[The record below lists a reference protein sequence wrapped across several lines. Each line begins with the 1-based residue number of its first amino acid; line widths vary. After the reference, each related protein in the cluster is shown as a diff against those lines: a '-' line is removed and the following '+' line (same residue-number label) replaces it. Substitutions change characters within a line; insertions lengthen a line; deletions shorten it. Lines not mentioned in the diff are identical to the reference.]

1 MRSRSPLF
9 ARPGAAYPRESVKVR
24 QTFPTGQTSAS
35 KIKALLLC
43 LEAKK
48 GAKAADAWLTTLRL
62 GRADLD
68 DETRLLPLGA
78 LHAALKAFEEAV
90 PGALGEVGPYLIA
103 PPNLGTWARLLRG
116 TRAPQE
122 AFGRID
128 SSDSEHGRTTRW
140 ETSDSGPGFWRGKV
154 RIGHDPALE
163 KDGLLAK
170 ARELELAVVPLLF
183 GYGAGTVTAHA
194 TTDDTQEFEVR
205 WALPTTT
212 RGVGIGAGV
221 GVAVG
226 AASLAA
232 APSMIGAVVAL
243 AAPLALGGLGLVWT
257 RDRIRKIET
266 AAQGMRVHALERSLA
281 IRETESRS
289 GAGDLEGNV
298 VAGQYRIG
306 ARMGSGASGVIYQA
320 ARLTDGLPVAI
331 KLLRAATAHDA
342 VASDRLRREAEALG
356 LSWHPNVVEVID
368 HGHLPDGTSY
378 LVMELLEGE
387 PLATRLKYKGRLS
400 SEELVPIAVHV
411 AEAVVAIHAA
421 GVVHRDLKPAN
432 IYLTHDEAGLERA
445 KILDFG
451 IARVEWEEMRITNM
465 GAPLG
470 TPGYMSPEQESG
482 GEVDARSDVYAI
494 GAVIYECLVGDPPPA
509 TPSDMWTPG
518 QRPPSSIGLRLPL
531 DPEDDERMR
540 QARPDSGVHPAS
552 RRMPSAAP
560 AALLGPIDVPE
571 AWRVIVERALA
582 KRPEDRYQDA
592 RTLLGALRALRAAQT
607 ATATPGAPPPAV
619 SGDGH
624 S

>member
-1 MRSRSPLF
+1 L
-9 ARPGAAYPRESVKVR
+9 KVR
-24 QTFPTGQTSAS
+24 HTFPTGQTSAS

-48 GAKAADAWLTTLRL
+48 GKPAVDAWLAALRL
-62 GRADLD
+62 ARADLD

-78 LHAALKAFEEAV
+78 LHRALQAFLEQLPAAL
-90 PGALGEVGPYLIA
+90 PEVGPYLIA
-103 PPNLGTWARLLRG
+103 PDNLGTWARLLRG
-116 TRAPQE
+116 TRAPEE
-122 AFGRID
+122 AFARLD

-140 ETSDSGPGFWRGKV
+140 ETSEAKAGYWRGKV

-170 ARELELAVVPLLF
+170 ARAMELAVVPTLF
-183 GYGAGTVTAHA
+183 GFGDGTVTTLASNEE
-194 TTDDTQEFEVR
+194 TQEFEVKWR
-205 WALPTTT
+205 VPTAG
-212 RGVGIGAGV
+212 RGVGIGAAAGV
-221 GVAVG
+221 VVGG
-226 AASLAA
+226 AALGTHPSL
-232 APSMIGAVVAL
+232 IFAVVAL
-243 AAPLALGGLGLVWT
+243 AAPLVLGGIGLGLT
-257 RDRIRKIET
+257 RGRIRRVET
-266 AAQGMRVHALERSLA
+266 AAQAMRVHALERSLA
-281 IRETESRS
+281 IRDNESS
-289 GAGDLEGNV
+289 AGAGDLEGNV

-320 ARLTDGLPVAI
+320 TRITDGLPVAI

-387 PLATRLKYKGRLS
+387 PLAERLKYMARIGPD
-400 SEELVPIAVHV
+400 ELLPIAMNV

-432 IYLTHDEAGLERA
+432 IYLTRDEEGEVRA

-494 GAVIYECLVGDPPPA
+494 GAVLYECLVGEPPPP
-509 TPSDMWTPG
+509 TPSDMWTAG
-518 QRPPSSIGLRLPL
+518 KRPPPSVGLRLPL
-531 DPEDDERMR
+531 DAEDD
-540 QARPDSGVHPAS
+540 ARVRAASADSGVHPAS
-552 RRMPSAAP
+552 RRLPSVAP
-560 AALLGPIDVPE
+560 APLETPIDVPE
-571 AWRVIVERALA
+571 AWRVIIERALA
-582 KRPEDRYQDA
+582 KKPEDRFQDA
-592 RTLLGALRALRAAQT
+592 RSLLGALRGLRPKAAS
-607 ATATPGAPPPAV
+607 APAA
-619 SGDGH
+619 S
-624 S
+624 ST

>member
-1 MRSRSPLF
+1 L
-9 ARPGAAYPRESVKVR
+9 KVR
-24 QTFPTGQTSAS
+24 HTFPTGQTSAS

-48 GAKAADAWLTTLRL
+48 GAKAADAWLAALRL
-62 GRADLD
+62 ARADLD

-78 LHAALKAFEEAV
+78 LHRALQAFLEQL
-90 PGALGEVGPYLIA
+90 PDALPEVGPYLIA
-103 PPNLGTWARLLRG
+103 PDNLGTWARLLRG
-116 TRAPQE
+116 TRAPEE
-122 AFGRID
+122 AFGRLD

-140 ETSDSGPGFWRGKV
+140 ETTEAKAGYWRGKV

-170 ARELELAVVPLLF
+170 ARGMELAVVPMLF
-183 GYGAGTVTAHA
+183 GFAHGAVTTLTSSEEA
-194 TTDDTQEFEVR
+194 QEFEVQ
-205 WALPTTT
+205 WVVPTPT

-221 GVAVG
+221 GVALGG
-226 AASLAA
+226 A
-232 APSMIGAVVAL
+232 AL
-243 AAPLALGGLGLVWT
+243 AAHPSLLFALVAMASPLVLGGLGLGWT
-257 RDRIRKIET
+257 RDRMRRVET
-266 AAQGMRVHALERSLA
+266 TAQAMRVSALERSLA
-281 IRETESRS
+281 IRENESSS

-306 ARMGSGASGVIYQA
+306 ARMGSGASGVIYRA
-320 ARLTDGLPVAI
+320 TRITDGLPVAI

-378 LVMELLEGE
+378 LVMELLDGE
-387 PLATRLKYKGRLS
+387 PLAARLKYKVRLS
-400 SEELVPIAVHV
+400 PDELFPIAMNV

-432 IYLTHDEAGLERA
+432 IYLTHDEEGEERA

-494 GAVIYECLVGDPPPA
+494 GAVLYECLVGEPPPA
-509 TPSDMWTPG
+509 SPGDMWTPG
-518 QRPPSSIGLRLPL
+518 KRPPSSVGLRLPL
-531 DPEDDERMR
+531 DPMDDERVR
-540 QARPDSGVHPAS
+540 AASADSGVHPAS
-552 RRMPSAAP
+552 RRMPSVAP
-560 AALLGPIDVPE
+560 SAFQPVEIPST
-571 AWRVIVERALA
+571 WRVIIERALA
-582 KRPEDRYQDA
+582 KKPEERFQDA
-592 RTLLGALRALRAAQT
+592 RSLLGAIRGLRSETASAPAASST
-607 ATATPGAPPPAV
+607 
-619 SGDGH
+619 
-624 S
+624 

>member
-1 MRSRSPLF
+1 MKL
-9 ARPGAAYPRESVKVR
+9 R

-48 GAKAADAWLTTLRL
+48 GARAADAWLEKLRL
-62 GRADLD
+62 GRADLE

-78 LHAALKAFEEAV
+78 LHEALRAFVEAL
-90 PGALGEVGPYLIA
+90 PDALAEVGPYLVA
-103 PPNLGTWARLLRG
+103 PNNLGTWARLLRG
-116 TRAPQE
+116 TRAPE
-122 AFGRID
+122 DAFERID

-140 ETSDSGPGFWRGKV
+140 ETTASRAGCWRGKV
-154 RIGHDPALE
+154 RIGHDPSLE

-170 ARELELAVVPLLF
+170 ARAIELAVVPMLF
-183 GYGAGTVTAHA
+183 GFEQGKVTALA
-194 TTDDTQEFEVR
+194 SDEDSQDFEVS
-205 WALPTTT
+205 WGNPTIA
-212 RGVGIGAGV
+212 RGVGMGAAV
-221 GVAVG
+221 GFAVG
-226 AASLAA
+226 AASLSAF
-232 APSMIGAVVAL
+232 PSLVGALVSL
-243 AAPLALGGLGLVWT
+243 AAPLALGGLGLTWS
-257 RDRIRKIET
+257 RDRLRRMET
-266 AAQGMRVHALERSLA
+266 AAQAMRVHALERSLA

-306 ARMGSGASGVIYQA
+306 VRMGSGASGVIYQA
-320 ARLTDGLPVAI
+320 TRLTDGLPVAI

-342 VASDRLRREAEALG
+342 TASDRLRREAEALG

-387 PLATRLKYKGRLS
+387 PLANRLRCKGRLTT
-400 SEELVPIAVHV
+400 EEIFPIALHL

-432 IYLTHDEAGLERA
+432 IYLTHDEAGQPRA

-465 GAPLG
+465 GAPMG

-494 GAVIYECLVGDPPPA
+494 GAVIYECLVGEPPP
-509 TPSDMWTPG
+509 PSPGDLWTPG
-518 QRPPSSIGLRLPL
+518 KRLPSSFGMLSSEIK
-531 DPEDDERMR
+531 EDARMR
-540 QARPDSGVHPAS
+540 EPRADSGVQPAS
-552 RRMPSAAP
+552 RRVPSIAP
-560 AALLGPIDVPE
+560 VALDTPVDAPD
-571 AWRVIVERALA
+571 AWRVIVERAIA
-582 KRPEDRYQDA
+582 KKPEDRYQDA
-592 RTLLGALRALRAAQT
+592 RSLLGAIRALRAE
-607 ATATPGAPPPAV
+607 TPAASAASAGEV
-619 SGDGH
+619 H

>member
-1 MRSRSPLF
+1 M
-9 ARPGAAYPRESVKVR
+9 KVR
-24 QTFPTGQTSAS
+24 HTFPTGQTSAS

-43 LEAKK
+43 LQAAKGTEAV
-48 GAKAADAWLTTLRL
+48 DAWLASVRL
-62 GRADLD
+62 ARGDLD

-78 LHAALKAFEEAV
+78 LHRALQ
-90 PGALGEVGPYLIA
+90 ALVVLLPDALDDVGPYLIA
-103 PPNLGTWARLLRG
+103 PDNLGTWARLLRG
-116 TRAPQE
+116 TRSPE
-122 AFGRID
+122 DAFGRLD

-140 ETSDSGPGFWRGKV
+140 ETVESKAGYWRGKV

-170 ARELELAVVPLLF
+170 VRGIELAVVPMLF
-183 GYGAGTVTAHA
+183 GFGQGTVTALA
-194 TTDDTQEFEVR
+194 STEEAQEFEVR
-205 WALPTTT
+205 WTVPTPG
-212 RGVGIGAGV
+212 RGVSVGAAC

-226 AASLAA
+226 GAALAA
-232 APSMIGAVVAL
+232 HPSLVTAIVAL
-243 AAPLALGGLGLVWT
+243 AAPLLLGGAGLGWT
-257 RDRIRKIET
+257 RDRRRRVDG
-266 AAQGMRVHALERSLA
+266 AAQAMRVHALERSLA
-281 IRETESRS
+281 IRDNEGGA
-289 GAGDLEGNV
+289 GAGDLEGSV

-320 ARLTDGLPVAI
+320 ARITDGLPVAI

-387 PLATRLKYKGRLS
+387 PLANRLKYKVRLS
-400 SEELVPIAVHV
+400 PDELFPIAMNLS
-411 AEAVVAIHAA
+411 EAVVAIHAA

-432 IYLTHDEAGLERA
+432 IYLVTDPEGGERA

-494 GAVIYECLVGDPPPA
+494 GAVLYECLVGEPPPP

-518 QRPPSSIGLRLPL
+518 KRPPTSVGLRLPL
-531 DPEDDERMR
+531 DPEDD
-540 QARPDSGVHPAS
+540 ARLRAASADSGVHPAS

-560 AALLGPIDVPE
+560 AALDAPVDVPT
-571 AWRVIVERALA
+571 AWRAIIERALA
-582 KRPEDRYQDA
+582 KKPEDRFQDA
-592 RTLLGALRALRAAQT
+592 RSLLGAIRSLRSAPAA
-607 ATATPGAPPPAV
+607 APAA
-619 SGDGH
+619 S
-624 S
+624 ST

>member
-1 MRSRSPLF
+1 M
-9 ARPGAAYPRESVKVR
+9 KVR
-24 QTFPTGQTSAS
+24 HTFPTGQTSAS
-35 KIKALLLC
+35 KIKALYLC
-43 LEAKK
+43 LQAKK
-48 GAKAADAWLTTLRL
+48 GNKAAGAWLAALRL
-62 GRADLD
+62 AVADLD

-78 LHAALKAFEEAV
+78 LHRALQAFVVEL
-90 PGALGEVGPYLIA
+90 PDALSETGPYLIA
-103 PPNLGTWARLLRG
+103 PDNLGTWARLLRG
-116 TRAPQE
+116 TRSPE
-122 AFGRID
+122 DAFGRID

-140 ETSDSGPGFWRGKV
+140 ETTESHAGYWRGKV

-170 ARELELAVVPLLF
+170 ARALELAVVPMLF
-183 GYGAGTVTAHA
+183 GLPQANVTLVR
-194 TTDDTQEFEVR
+194 TTDEEQEFEVR
-205 WALPTTT
+205 WVVPTTV
-212 RGVGIGAGV
+212 RGVGMGAGAGV
-221 GVAVG
+221 AIG

-232 APSMIGAVVAL
+232 HPSLVTALVAL
-243 AAPLALGGLGLVWT
+243 ASPLVLGGVGLFYA
-257 RDRIRKIET
+257 RDRLRRTET
-266 AAQGMRVHALERSLA
+266 NAQAIRVHALERSLV
-281 IRETESRS
+281 IRESENRA

-320 ARLTDGLPVAI
+320 TRLTDGLPVAI

-378 LVMELLEGE
+378 LVMELLDGE
-387 PLATRLKYKGRLS
+387 PLAQRLKYKIRITAD
-400 SEELVPIAVHV
+400 ELFPIAMHV

-432 IYLTHDEAGLERA
+432 IYLTHDEEGEERA

-494 GAVIYECLVGDPPPA
+494 GAVLYECLVGEPPPP
-509 TPSDMWTPG
+509 TPSDMWTAG
-518 QRPPSSIGLRLPL
+518 KRPPSSIGLRLPL
-531 DPEDDERMR
+531 DAEDD
-540 QARPDSGVHPAS
+540 ARVRAASADSGVHPAS

-560 AALLGPIDVPE
+560 AALETPIDVPA
-571 AWRVIVERALA
+571 AWRVIIERALA
-582 KRPEDRYQDA
+582 KKPEDRFQDA
-592 RTLLGALRALRAAQT
+592 RSLLGAIRSLRSERASA
-607 ATATPGAPPPAV
+607 PAV
-619 SGDGH
+619 S
-624 S
+624 ST

>member
-1 MRSRSPLF
+1 L
-9 ARPGAAYPRESVKVR
+9 KVR
-24 QTFPTGQTSAS
+24 HTFPTGQTSAS

-48 GAKAADAWLTTLRL
+48 GAKAVDAWLASVRL
-62 GRADLD
+62 ARTDLD

-78 LHAALKAFEEAV
+78 LHRALQAFLELL
-90 PGALGEVGPYLIA
+90 PGALPEVGPYLIA
-103 PPNLGTWARLLRG
+103 PDNLGTWARLLRG
-116 TRAPQE
+116 TRAPEE
-122 AFGRID
+122 AFARID

-140 ETSDSGPGFWRGKV
+140 ETVESRAGYWRGTV

-170 ARELELAVVPLLF
+170 ARTIELAVVPMLF
-183 GYGAGTVTAHA
+183 GFPEGTVA
-194 TTDDTQEFEVR
+194 TLASSDETQEFEVR
-205 WALPTTT
+205 WVVPTPA
-212 RGVGIGAGV
+212 RGVGIGAAG
-221 GVAVG
+221 GVAIG
-226 AASLAA
+226 AA
-232 APSMIGAVVAL
+232 AL
-243 AAPLALGGLGLVWT
+243 AAHPSMLFALAALASPIVLGGIGLAWT
-257 RDRIRKIET
+257 RDRTRRVGT
-266 AAQGMRVHALERSLA
+266 AAQAMRVHALERSLA
-281 IRETESRS
+281 IRDKEGSA

-320 ARLTDGLPVAI
+320 TRITDGLPVAI

-387 PLATRLKYKGRLS
+387 PLANRLKYKVRLAPD
-400 SEELVPIAVHV
+400 ELFPIAMNV

-432 IYLTHDEAGLERA
+432 IYLTTDEEGDLRA

-494 GAVIYECLVGDPPPA
+494 GAVLYECLVGEPPPPS
-509 TPSDMWTPG
+509 PSDMWTAGKRAPN
-518 QRPPSSIGLRLPL
+518 SIGLRLPL
-531 DPEDDERMR
+531 DPLDDARMR
-540 QARPDSGVHPAS
+540 AASADSGVHPAS

-560 AALLGPIDVPE
+560 LAIEGPIDVPE
-571 AWRVIVERALA
+571 GWRVIVERALA
-582 KRPEDRYQDA
+582 KKPEDRFQDA
-592 RTLLGALRALRAAQT
+592 RSLLGAIRSLRS
-607 ATATPGAPPPAV
+607 ATASAPAA
-619 SGDGH
+619 S
-624 S
+624 ST

>member
-1 MRSRSPLF
+1 M
-9 ARPGAAYPRESVKVR
+9 KVR

-35 KIKALLLC
+35 KIKSLLLC

-48 GAKAADAWLTTLRL
+48 GNKAGDAWLSKLRL

-78 LHAALKAFEEAV
+78 LHQALQAFVAALPES
-90 PGALGEVGPYLIA
+90 LGEVGPYLIA
-103 PPNLGTWARLLRG
+103 PDNLGTWARLLRG

-122 AFGRID
+122 AFARID

-140 ETSDSGPGFWRGKV
+140 ETTEAKAGYWRGTV
-154 RIGHDPALE
+154 RIGHSPALE

-170 ARELELAVVPLLF
+170 ARALELAVVPMLF
-183 GYGAGTVTAHA
+183 GFAAGTVTSLA
-194 TTDDTQEFEVR
+194 TSEDTQEFEVQ

-212 RGVGIGAGV
+212 RGVGMGAGL
-221 GVAVG
+221 GVAIG

-232 APSMIGAVVAL
+232 YPSMIGALTAL
-243 AAPLALGGLGLVWT
+243 AAPLVLGGLGLVWT
-257 RDRIRKIET
+257 RDRTRRIET
-266 AAQGMRVHALERSLA
+266 TAQAMRVHALERSLA
-281 IRETESRS
+281 LRETEKRA
-289 GAGDLEGNV
+289 GAGDLEGTV

-306 ARMGSGASGVIYQA
+306 IRMGSGASGVIYQA
-320 ARLTDGLPVAI
+320 TRLTDGVPVAI

-387 PLATRLKYKGRLS
+387 PLAARLKYKGRLTP
-400 SEELVPIAVHV
+400 EELFPIAMHV

-432 IYLTHDEAGLERA
+432 IYLTHDDEGLESA

-470 TPGYMSPEQESG
+470 TPGYMSPEQEGG

-494 GAVIYECLVGDPPPA
+494 GAVIYECLVGEPPPPS
-509 TPSDMWTPG
+509 PSDMWTPG
-518 QRPPSSIGLRLPL
+518 KRPPSSIGLRLPL
-531 DPEDDERMR
+531 DAQDDPRLRLR
-540 QARPDSGVHPAS
+540 QHPATDSDSGVHPAS
-552 RRMPSAAP
+552 RRMPSVAP
-560 AALLGPIDVPE
+560 VGLDTPVDVPDT
-571 AWRVIVERALA
+571 WRAIVERALA
-582 KRPEDRYQDA
+582 KKPEDRYQDA
-592 RTLLGALRALRAAQT
+592 RSLLGALRTLRAA
-607 ATATPGAPPPAV
+607 TPALAAD
-619 SGDGH
+619 S
-624 S
+624 

>member
-1 MRSRSPLF
+1 MRSRSALF
-9 ARPGAAYPRESVKVR
+9 ARTGAAYPRERLKVR

-43 LEAKK
+43 LEAKQ
-48 GAKAADAWLTTLRL
+48 GAKAGEAWLAKLRL
-62 GRADLD
+62 GRADLE

-78 LHAALKAFEEAV
+78 LHSALKAFEEAL
-90 PGALGEVGPYLIA
+90 PGSLGEVGPYLVA
-103 PPNLGTWARLLRG
+103 SQNLGTWARLLRG

-122 AFGRID
+122 AFARID

-140 ETSDSGPGFWRGKV
+140 ETEESGPGHWRGKV

-170 ARELELAVVPLLF
+170 ARVLELAVVPTLF
-183 GYGAGTVTAHA
+183 GYAGGTVTALA
-194 TTDDTQEFEVR
+194 TTDDSQDFEVR
-205 WALPTTT
+205 WALPTTA
-212 RGVGIGAGV
+212 RGVGIGAAV
-221 GVAVG
+221 GVAIG
-226 AASLAA
+226 AGSLAA
-232 APSMIGAVVAL
+232 APSMIGAIVAL
-243 AAPLALGGLGLVWT
+243 AAPLALGGLGLAWT
-257 RDRIRKIET
+257 RDRTRKIET
-266 AAQGMRVHALERSLA
+266 AAQTIRVHALERSLA

-320 ARLTDGLPVAI
+320 TRLTDGLPVAI

-356 LSWHPNVVEVID
+356 LAWHPNVVEVID

-387 PLATRLKYKGRLS
+387 PLANRLKYKGRLT

-494 GAVIYECLVGDPPPA
+494 GAVIYECLVGEPPPP
-509 TPSDMWTPG
+509 TPSDLWTPG
-518 QRPPSSIGLRLPL
+518 KRPPSSIGLRLPL

-560 AALLGPIDVPE
+560 AALSGPIDVPE

-592 RTLLGALRALRAAQT
+592 RTLLGALRALRAE
-607 ATATPGAPPPAV
+607 TPAAPAL
-619 SGDGH
+619 SGDVH

>member
-1 MRSRSPLF
+1 M
-9 ARPGAAYPRESVKVR
+9 KVR
-24 QTFPTGQTSAS
+24 HTFPTGQTSAS

-48 GAKAADAWLTTLRL
+48 GARAADAWLAALRL
-62 GRADLD
+62 DRADLD

-78 LHAALKAFEEAV
+78 LHRALQAFTEQL
-90 PGALGEVGPYLIA
+90 PDALPEVGPYLIA
-103 PPNLGTWARLLRG
+103 PDNLGTWARLLRG
-116 TRAPQE
+116 TRAPEE
-122 AFGRID
+122 AFGRLD

-140 ETSDSGPGFWRGKV
+140 ETAEAKAGYWRGKV

-170 ARELELAVVPLLF
+170 ARGMELAVVPMLF
-183 GYGAGTVTAHA
+183 GFAQGSVTTLTSSEEA
-194 TTDDTQEFEVR
+194 QEFEVQ
-205 WALPTTT
+205 WGVPTPV
-212 RGVGIGAGV
+212 RGIGIGAGA
-221 GVAVG
+221 GVALGG
-226 AASLAA
+226 A
-232 APSMIGAVVAL
+232 AL
-243 AAPLALGGLGLVWT
+243 AAHPSLLFALVAMASPLVLGGLGLGWT
-257 RDRIRKIET
+257 RDRLRRVET
-266 AAQGMRVHALERSLA
+266 TAQAMRVSALERSLA
-281 IRETESRS
+281 IREHESSS

-306 ARMGSGASGVIYQA
+306 ARMGSGASGVIYRA
-320 ARLTDGLPVAI
+320 TRITDGLPVAI

-378 LVMELLEGE
+378 LVMELLDGE
-387 PLATRLKYKGRLS
+387 PLAARLKYKVRLS
-400 SEELVPIAVHV
+400 PDELFPIAMNV

-432 IYLTHDEAGLERA
+432 IYLTRDEEGEERA

-494 GAVIYECLVGDPPPA
+494 GAVLYECLVGEPPPA
-509 TPSDMWTPG
+509 STADLWTPG
-518 QRPPSSIGLRLPL
+518 KRPPSSVGLRLPL
-531 DPEDDERMR
+531 DPQDDERVR
-540 QARPDSGVHPAS
+540 AASADSGVHPAS

-560 AALLGPIDVPE
+560 AAFEPVDVPST
-571 AWRVIVERALA
+571 WRVIIERALA
-582 KRPEDRYQDA
+582 KKPEDRFQDA
-592 RTLLGALRALRAAQT
+592 RSLLGAIRGLRSETASAPAASST
-607 ATATPGAPPPAV
+607 
-619 SGDGH
+619 
-624 S
+624 

>member
-1 MRSRSPLF
+1 M
-9 ARPGAAYPRESVKVR
+9 KVR

-43 LEAKK
+43 LDAKQ
-48 GAKAADAWLTTLRL
+48 GSKAADAWLAKLRL
-62 GRADLD
+62 GRADLE

-78 LHAALKAFEEAV
+78 LHQALQAFVEALPESLV
-90 PGALGEVGPYLIA
+90 EVGPYLIA
-103 PPNLGTWARLLRG
+103 ADNLGTWARLLRG
-116 TRAPQE
+116 TRAPQD
-122 AFGRID
+122 AFARID

-140 ETSDSGPGFWRGKV
+140 ETADAKPGYWRGTV

-163 KDGLLAK
+163 KDGLLTR
-170 ARELELAVVPLLF
+170 ARAIELAVVPMLF
-183 GYGAGTVTAHA
+183 GFAQGTVT
-194 TTDDTQEFEVR
+194 TLGSSEDMQQFEVQ
-205 WALPTTT
+205 WALPTLT
-212 RGVGIGAGV
+212 RGVGLGAGV
-221 GVAVG
+221 GVAIG

-232 APSMIGAVVAL
+232 YPSMIGALGAL
-243 AAPLALGGLGLVWT
+243 AGPLVLGGLGLAWT
-257 RDRIRKIET
+257 RDRMRRIET
-266 AAQGMRVHALERSLA
+266 TAQAMRVHALERSLA
-281 IRETESRS
+281 IRESEKSA

-306 ARMGSGASGVIYQA
+306 PRMGSGASGVIYQA
-320 ARLTDGLPVAI
+320 TRLTDGMPVAI

-387 PLATRLKYKGRLS
+387 PLAARLKYKGRLTPD
-400 SEELVPIAVHV
+400 ELFPIAMHL

-432 IYLTHDEAGLERA
+432 IYLTHDEVGLQRA

-494 GAVIYECLVGDPPPA
+494 GAVLYECLVGEPPP
-509 TPSDMWTPG
+509 TSPGDMWTPG
-518 QRPPSSIGLRLPL
+518 KRPPSSIGLRLPL
-531 DPEDDERMR
+531 DPVDDARMR
-540 QARPDSGVHPAS
+540 EARPDSGVHPAS
-552 RRMPSAAP
+552 RRMPSVAP
-560 AALLGPIDVPE
+560 IGVDTPVDVPE
-571 AWRVIVERALA
+571 TWRAIVERALA
-582 KRPEDRYQDA
+582 KKPEDRYQDA
-592 RTLLGALRALRAAQT
+592 RSLLGALRMLRAE
-607 ATATPGAPPPAV
+607 TPAAPAV
-619 SGDGH
+619 DARS
-624 S
+624 

>member
-1 MRSRSPLF
+1 L
-9 ARPGAAYPRESVKVR
+9 KVR
-24 QTFPTGQTSAS
+24 HTFPTGQTSAS

-48 GAKAADAWLTTLRL
+48 GKPAVDAWLAALRL
-62 GRADLD
+62 ARADLD

-78 LHAALKAFEEAV
+78 LHRALQAFLEQLPAAL
-90 PGALGEVGPYLIA
+90 PEVGPYLIA
-103 PPNLGTWARLLRG
+103 PDNLGTWARLLRG
-116 TRAPQE
+116 TRAPEE
-122 AFGRID
+122 AFARLD

-140 ETSDSGPGFWRGKV
+140 ETAEAKAGYWRGKV

-170 ARELELAVVPLLF
+170 ARAMELAVVPTLF
-183 GYGAGTVTAHA
+183 GFDDGTVTTLASNEE
-194 TTDDTQEFEVR
+194 TQEFEVKWR
-205 WALPTTT
+205 VPTAG
-212 RGVGIGAGV
+212 RGVGIGAAAGV
-221 GVAVG
+221 VVGG
-226 AASLAA
+226 AALGTHPSLIFALA
-232 APSMIGAVVAL
+232 AL
-243 AAPLALGGLGLVWT
+243 AAPLVLGGIGLGLT
-257 RDRIRKIET
+257 RGRIRRVET
-266 AAQGMRVHALERSLA
+266 AAQAMRVHALERSLA
-281 IRETESRS
+281 IRDNESS
-289 GAGDLEGNV
+289 AGAGDLEGNV

-320 ARLTDGLPVAI
+320 TRITDGLPVAI

-387 PLATRLKYKGRLS
+387 PLAERLKYMARIGPD
-400 SEELVPIAVHV
+400 ELLPIAMNV

-432 IYLTHDEAGLERA
+432 IYLTRDEEGEVRA

-494 GAVIYECLVGDPPPA
+494 GAVLYECLVGEPPPA
-509 TPSDMWTPG
+509 TPSDMWTAG
-518 QRPPSSIGLRLPL
+518 RRPPPSVGLRLPL
-531 DPEDDERMR
+531 DAEDD
-540 QARPDSGVHPAS
+540 ARVRAASADSGVHPAS
-552 RRMPSAAP
+552 RRLPSVAP
-560 AALLGPIDVPE
+560 APLETPIDVPE
-571 AWRVIVERALA
+571 AWRVIIERALA
-582 KRPEDRYQDA
+582 KKPEDRFQDA
-592 RTLLGALRALRAAQT
+592 RSLLGALRGLRPKAAS
-607 ATATPGAPPPAV
+607 APAA
-619 SGDGH
+619 S
-624 S
+624 ST